1 MYVAVVA
8 TIAGQGL
15 VLGNIRVLAYA
26 ALLWLFFHW
35 FVVMF
40 EEQVLRLLLAQNTNA
55 SAGAFRDGFHAS
67 LPGKVPNKF
76 T

>member
-26 ALLWLFFHW
+26 ALVWLFFHW

-40 EEQVLRLLLAQNTNA
+40 EEPVLRATFG
-55 SAGAFRDGFHAS
+55 SEYKRFCGG
-67 LPGKVPNKF
+67 VPRWIPRL
-76 T
+76 TPWQGS